1 MSDKYENLK
10 LNENLLLQIQNLAD
24 GNQVNLSQIKEISM
38 IYEI

>member
-24 GNQVNLSQIKEISM
+24 GNQVNRSQIKEISM